1 MAILRLNDKVEVW
14 QCAEWMGD
22 CHISHFATTRFGGVS
37 EGSLGGMNAG
47 RYTDDDPEH
56 VRQNISLLCEA
67 FHLQPERLIMPHQTH
82 GTQIRKIDESFLH
95 LSKSEQMEALE
106 GIDALVTDVPEV
118 CVAVSTADC
127 VPVLLYA
134 PDRQV
139 VAAIHA
145 GWRGVVRGI
154 VPQTVAS
161 FQAEYGCDVKQMEA
175 VIGPSISQSAFEVG
189 EEVVE
194 QFRQSSAWT
203 LIEVESLFWKHP
215 ETGKTHIDLWRG
227 VQLQLNRGGLPDSR
241 IHLAGICTYQHHD
254 RFFSARRLGIRSG
267 RILSG
272 IWLHAL

>member
-1 MAILRLNDKVEVW
+1 
-14 QCAEWMGD
+14 MGTY
-22 CHISHFATTRFGGVS
+22 FR
-37 EGSLGGMNAG
+37 
-47 RYTDDDPEH
+47 
-56 VRQNISLLCEA
+56 
-67 FHLQPERLIMPHQTH
+67 
-82 GTQIRKIDESFLH
+82 RKIDESFLH

-203 LIEVESLFWKHP
+203 PIEVESLFWKHP

-272 IWLHAL
+272 IWLHAR